1 MAKAVIKSTFN
12 KINKDPNN
20 WFIVALW
27 FGLFLCFATLSTKAI
42 ANEIYVSQTGSGD
55 NLNLQTLQDGED
67 NKIDMSIGNH
77 TNNTIEIE
85 QKGDDGYVGYTS
97 AWGSGYSWGGD
108 IDGDSN
114 SLSIKQF
121 CNQSP
126 CGGDRFEFHITGSSN
141 DVDFAQ
147 GYHVTN
153 TGTLLAVDDYEY
165 GGHFVRLDIHGSNN
179 TFLGSQRSNNSG
191 HEHSNITNIYGS
203 NNDVY
208 TRQESNQNK
217 TLNLTINNSNND
229 VDIIQKGSATHSAT
243 VTISGS
249 YGTDL
254 YLMQDGST
262 AQSYSL
268 SQSCATVGGC
278 SVAVTQN

>member
-1 MAKAVIKSTFN
+1 MYKFLKKLTIFL
-12 KINKDPNN
+12 
-20 WFIVALW
+20 FIWMVFYSIIDKL
-27 FGLFLCFATLSTKAI
+27 K
-42 ANEIYVSQTGSGD
+42 ANEIYVSQTGSGN
-55 NLNLQTLQDGED
+55 NLNLQISQDGED

-97 AWGSGYSWGGD
+97 VWGSGYNWGGD
-108 IDGDSN
+108 IDGNNN

-121 CNQSP
+121 CNQTP
-126 CGGDRFEFHITGSSN
+126 CGGDRFEFHITGSDN

-147 GYHVTN
+147 GYRVDAD
-153 TGTLLAVDDYEY
+153 GTLHSTDDYEY
-165 GGHFVRLDIHGSNN
+165 GGHFMRLDIHGSNN

-191 HEHSNITNIYGS
+191 HEHSNITNIYG
-203 NNDVY
+203 NYNDVY
-208 TRQESNQNK
+208 TRQESNQDK

-229 VDIIQKGSATHSAT
+229 VDIKQKGSATHSAT

-249 YGTDL
+249 YGTNLDL
-254 YLMQDGST
+254 LQQGST

-268 SQSCATVGGC
+268 TQSCATVSGC
-278 SVAVTQN
+278 SVAVTQGN

>member
-1 MAKAVIKSTFN
+1 MYKFLKKLTIFL
-12 KINKDPNN
+12 
-20 WFIVALW
+20 FIWMVFFSIIDKL
-27 FGLFLCFATLSTKAI
+27 K
-42 ANEIYVSQTGSGD
+42 ANEIYVSQTGTGN
-55 NLNLQTLQDGED
+55 NLNLQILQDGED

-126 CGGDRFEFHITGSSN
+126 CGGDRFEFHISGSNN

-147 GYHVTN
+147 GYHVQN
-153 TGTLLAVDDYEY
+153 NGTVDTPDSYEY

-179 TFLGSQRSNNSG
+179 KFLGSQRSNNSG
-191 HEHSNITNIYGS
+191 HEHSNITYIYGS

-208 TRQESNQNK
+208 TRQEYNQDK
-217 TLNLTINNSNND
+217 TINLTINNSNND
-229 VDIIQKGSATHSAT
+229 VDLIQEGNASHSAT
-243 VTISGS
+243 ITIGGS

-254 YLMQDGST
+254 DLLQQGST
-262 AQSYSL
+262 AQSYTL

-278 SVAVTQN
+278 SVSVTQGN

>member
-1 MAKAVIKSTFN
+1 MYKFLKKLTIFL
-12 KINKDPNN
+12 
-20 WFIVALW
+20 FIWMIFYSIIDKL
-27 FGLFLCFATLSTKAI
+27 K
-42 ANEIYVSQTGSGD
+42 ANEIYVSQTGSGN
-55 NLNLQTLQDGED
+55 NLNLQISQDGED

-108 IDGDSN
+108 IDGDNN

-121 CNQSP
+121 CNQAPS
-126 CGGDRFEFHITGSSN
+126 CGGDRFEFHITGSDN

-147 GYHVTN
+147 GYRVDAD
-153 TGTLLAVDDYEY
+153 GTFHSTDDYEY

-191 HEHSNITNIYGS
+191 HEHSNITNIYG
-203 NNDVY
+203 NYNDVY
-208 TRQESNQNK
+208 TRQESNQDK

-229 VDIIQKGSATHSAT
+229 VDIKQKGSATHSAT

-249 YGTDL
+249 YGTNLDL
-254 YLMQDGST
+254 LQQGST

-268 SQSCATVGGC
+268 TQDCQTSGGC
-278 SVAVTQN
+278 SVSVTQGN

>member
-1 MAKAVIKSTFN
+1 MYKFLKKLTIFL
-12 KINKDPNN
+12 
-20 WFIVALW
+20 FIWMVFFSIIDKL
-27 FGLFLCFATLSTKAI
+27 K
-42 ANEIYVSQTGSGD
+42 ANEIYVSQTGTGN
-55 NLNLQTLQDGED
+55 NLNLQILQDGED

-85 QKGDDGYVGYTS
+85 QKGDDGYVGYTTL
-97 AWGSGYSWGGD
+97 WGSGYSWGGD
-108 IDGDSN
+108 IDGDNN
-114 SLSIKQF
+114 SLSIKQL
-121 CNQSP
+121 CNQTP

-191 HEHSNITNIYGS
+191 HEHSNVTYIYGNS
-203 NNDVY
+203 NDVY
-208 TRQESNQNK
+208 TRQEYNQDK
-217 TLNLTINNSNND
+217 TINLTINNSNND
-229 VDIIQKGSATHSAT
+229 VDLIQGGNASHSAT
-243 VTISGS
+243 ITLNGS

-254 YLMQDGST
+254 DLLQQGST
-262 AQSYSL
+262 AQSYTL

-278 SVAVTQN
+278 SVSVTQGN

>member
-1 MAKAVIKSTFN
+1 MYKFLKKLTIFL
-12 KINKDPNN
+12 
-20 WFIVALW
+20 FIWMVFFYIIDKL
-27 FGLFLCFATLSTKAI
+27 K
-42 ANEIYVSQTGSGD
+42 ANEIYVSQTGTGN
-55 NLNLQTLQDGED
+55 NLNLQISQDGED

-97 AWGSGYSWGGD
+97 AWGSGYTWGGD
-108 IDGDSN
+108 LDGNNN

-121 CNQSP
+121 CNQTP
-126 CGGDRFEFHITGSSN
+126 CGGDRFEFHISGSDN

-147 GYHVTN
+147 GYHVTS

-191 HEHSNITNIYGS
+191 HEHSNVTYIYGS

-208 TRQESNQNK
+208 TRQESNQDK
-217 TLNLTINNSNND
+217 TLTLTINNSNND

-243 VTISGS
+243 ITLNGS

-254 YLMQDGST
+254 DLMQQGST

-268 SQSCATVGGC
+268 TQSCATVSGC
-278 SVAVTQN
+278 SVAVTQGN

>member
-1 MAKAVIKSTFN
+1 MYKFLKKLTIFL
-12 KINKDPNN
+12 
-20 WFIVALW
+20 FIWMVFFSIIDKL
-27 FGLFLCFATLSTKAI
+27 K
-42 ANEIYVSQTGSGD
+42 ANEIYVSQTGTGN
-55 NLNLQTLQDGED
+55 NLNLQILQDGED

-126 CGGDRFEFHITGSSN
+126 CGGDRFEFHISGSNN

-147 GYHVTN
+147 GYHVQN
-153 TGTLLAVDDYEY
+153 NGTVDTPDSFEY

-191 HEHSNITNIYGS
+191 HEHSNVTYIYGS

-208 TRQESNQNK
+208 TRQESNQDK

-243 VTISGS
+243 ITLNGT
-249 YGTDL
+249 YATDL
-254 YLMQDGST
+254 DLLQQGST

-268 SQSCATVGGC
+268 TQSCATVSGC
-278 SVAVTQN
+278 SVAVTQGN